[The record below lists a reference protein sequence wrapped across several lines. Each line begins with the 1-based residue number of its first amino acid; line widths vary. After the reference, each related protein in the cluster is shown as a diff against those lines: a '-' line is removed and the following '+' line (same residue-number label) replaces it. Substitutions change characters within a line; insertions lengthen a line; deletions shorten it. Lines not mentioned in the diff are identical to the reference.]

1 MTGTEM
7 QILRI
12 AARQNG
18 VSAPSVARSMGVSAD
33 YVAPIMQGLA
43 QDGYLEDAGEGGY
56 AITPKAAKAI
66 APYAGRHAG
75 GRVAVSSFP

>member
-12 AARQNG
+12 VAKQSGVGAA
-18 VSAPSVARSMGVSAD
+18 SVARGMGVSAD
-33 YVAPIMQGLA
+33 YVAPIMRGLTEDA
-43 QDGYLEDAGEGGY
+43 YLEGAGEGGY
-56 AITPKAAKAI
+56 AITHKGAKAV
-66 APYAGRHAG
+66 APFAGRDCG

>member
-12 AARQNG
+12 VAEQNG
-18 VSAPSVARSMGVSAD
+18 VGAASVARSMGVSAD

-43 QDGYLEDAGEGGY
+43 EDGYLENSEEGGY
-56 AITPKAAKAI
+56 AITHKAAKAV
-66 APYAGRHAG
+66 APYAGRAGG